1 MAHERIQSSE
11 ERVPLTLKLAYAAP
25 AFTLAIVGIPVYVY
39 IPKFYTDVIG
49 VPLAAIGALLF
60 SVRIFDAFSD
70 PLLGFFSDRWRT
82 RWGRR
87 RPLIA
92 LGSVALSS
100 VILFLFNPP
109 VQAGMTGAS
118 WFGIWI
124 FLLFLFWTVVQVP
137 YEALGPEITSS
148 FDERTALFGYRD
160 GALILGTLV
169 AAGSPAL
176 VSVLAGLDAGAEAER
191 SKFFWISVTYAPL
204 LVASCLWCVFAVR
217 EQPAR
222 VPGTAAAPFW
232 AGFREVAANGPFR
245 ILLLS
250 YTISAF
256 GSNLPATLI
265 LYYVQYVL
273 ESPHADLF
281 LLVYFATG
289 IVCLPAW
296 VLVSRRW
303 GKKEAWLTAMAV
315 NTGAFMGVF
324 FLGPGDGNLYGVLVF
339 ISGIGFGATLALPS
353 AMQADVIDYD
363 ELMSGQRREGLYVGF
378 WSVSKKLAAA
388 MGVGIALWLLG
399 RSGYVPNAPQ
409 TEEVRWMLRVLYAL
423 VPSCCNIVAFIIAL
437 RYPIDRSVHK
447 AVLHSV
453 HEAREGRT
461 VCDPLRPDRCMTWKR
476 PSQYPG
482 L

>member
-1 MAHERIQSSE
+1 MAAGITPSSE
-11 ERVPLTLKLAYAAP
+11 GKVPLSRKLAYAAP

-39 IPKFYTDVIG
+39 IPKFYTDVVGVSLATIG
-49 VPLAAIGALLF
+49 VLLF

-82 RWGRR
+82 WWGRR

-92 LGSVALSS
+92 LGTVALSAA
-100 VILFLFNPP
+100 ILFLFNPP
-109 VQAGMTGAS
+109 AEPGAGGAA

-137 YEALGPEITSS
+137 YEALGPEITSN
-148 FDERTALFGYRD
+148 FDERTELFSYRD

-169 AAGSPAL
+169 AASSPAL
-176 VSVLAGLDAGAEAER
+176 VSWLAGLDAGAAGER
-191 SKFFWISVTYAPL
+191 SKFFWISMAYAPL
-204 LVASCLWCVFAVR
+204 LTASCLWCVSAVR

-222 VPGTAAAPFW
+222 IDGNKAAPLLG
-232 AGFREVAANGPFR
+232 GFREAAGNRPFR
-245 ILLLS
+245 ILLVS
-250 YTISAF
+250 YTVSAF

-289 IVCLPAW
+289 IICLPAW

-303 GKKEAWLTAMAV
+303 GKKEAWLTSMVV
-315 NTGAFMGVF
+315 NTGAFVGVF
-324 FLGPGDGNLYGVLVF
+324 FLGPGDGHLYGVLVC

-363 ELMSGQRREGLYVGF
+363 ELISGQRREGLYVGF

-399 RSGYVPNAPQ
+399 RSGYVPNVPQ
-409 TEEVRWMLRVLYAL
+409 SEEVRWMLRVLYAL
-423 VPSCCNIVAFIIAL
+423 VPSCCNVLAFIIAL
-437 RYPIDRSVHK
+437 RYPIDRLAHAAILK
-447 AVLHSV
+447 SV
-453 HEAREGRT
+453 HEARSGRT
-461 VCDPLRPDRCMTWKR
+461 VCDPLRPGYCMSWRST
-476 PSQYPG
+476 SQYPG